1 MGSEVGPTVLWGM
14 SSVAFGSLWGSRKL
28 DKKGGSLPPGCSR
41 HASSSTPTPRGTP
54 PNTPKLPK
62 MESQPS
68 IKQMH
73 KTFIVCFL

>member
-28 DKKGGSLPPGCSR
+28 GKKGGRIPLVRTPLL
-41 HASSSTPTPRGTP
+41 STPTPRGTP

-62 MESQPS
+62 M
-68 IKQMH
+68 
-73 KTFIVCFL
+73 KT